1 MSSVNS
7 FWSSPVISAPADQ
20 ANGITVCQEP
30 APPGCRLIPYLA
42 PAFSFIA
49 LAIAFRPSQSVG
61 GVLKPA
67 FAARSLR

>member
-1 MSSVNS
+1 VSKVNC
-7 FWSSPVISAPADQ
+7 FWSSLVMFAPADQ
-20 ANGITVCQEP
+20 ENGMTVCQDP
-30 APPGCRLIPYLA
+30 APPGCRLIPYFA

-49 LAIAFRPSQSVG
+49 FAIAFRPSQSVG